1 MKYLHCF
8 VIVLLSAFAILGME
22 TCEKKRRGL
31 LTSEQKLS
39 PNRLPHPLYNWV
51 SKRDKEIRG
60 SCDFSFLSRI

>member
-51 SKRDKEIRG
+51 SKRDKEIRRG
-60 SCDFSFLSRI
+60 CEFSFFSRI